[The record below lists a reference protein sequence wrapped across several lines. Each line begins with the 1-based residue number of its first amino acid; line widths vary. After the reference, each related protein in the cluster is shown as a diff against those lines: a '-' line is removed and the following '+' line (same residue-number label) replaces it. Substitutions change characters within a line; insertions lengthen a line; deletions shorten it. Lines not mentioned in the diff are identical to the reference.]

1 MLLALLLL
9 LTMLALEPS
18 AAHRGERLYVI
29 PEITEEMLSGL
40 DLHDGFIHDWE
51 DLVGEPVLTLIDFVI
66 PPPPPAFEARQL
78 DPSDLDFR
86 IWLGW
91 NAKTNRIY
99 VAAIMSDD
107 VYVNEYD
114 RHGRWIFMNQHDS
127 MGIWLDGDHSGG
139 RWVPEGTRVDTPEK
153 KLFYHQQAQGYAA
166 ISYVTEGST
175 VSLPPATEWWADD
188 WMVTPPYAEGGGSVY
203 GEKPLFWVVEFAV
216 TPFDRM
222 LWNDPGESR
231 VSELEAGKI
240 IGFNMWVSDR
250 DRGPESNFE
259 DFYVLDLP
267 PEPDTNADLFMDGL
281 LQGATSAPGEAGSV
295 VQDVT
300 WGRIKASLEF
310 E

>member
-1 MLLALLLL
+1 MLLAAVLLLV
-9 LTMLALEPS
+9 TVIARAPCE
-18 AAHRGERLYVI
+18 AHQGERLYAI
-29 PEITEEMLSGL
+29 PEITEEMLSDL
-40 DLHDGFIHDWE
+40 DLHDGSIHDWE
-51 DLVGEPVLTLIDFVI
+51 DLIEEPALTLIDFVRRPS
-66 PPPPPAFEARQL
+66 PPTFEAQQL

-91 NAKTNRIY
+91 NAATDRIY
-99 VAAIMSDD
+99 VAAILSDD
-107 VYVNEYD
+107 AYVNEYD

-127 MGIWLDGDHSGG
+127 IGITLDGDHSGG
-139 RWVPEGTRVDTPEK
+139 RWVPETPTDTPEEE
-153 KLFYHQQAQGYAA
+153 LFYNQQAQAYAA

-175 VSLPPATEWWADD
+175 VSLPPTTEWWADDD

-250 DRGPESNFE
+250 DRGPDSNFE
-259 DFYVLDLP
+259 DLYVLALAF
-267 PEPDTNADLFMDGL
+267 EPNADLYVDGL
-281 LQGATSAPGEAGSV
+281 LQGAASAPGEEGSV
-295 VQDVT
+295 VQDVS
-300 WGRIKASLEF
+300 WGRIKASLDF

>member
-1 MLLALLLL
+1 MLLAAVLLLV
-9 LTMLALEPS
+9 TALGGEPS
-18 AAHRGERLYVI
+18 AAHQGERLYVI

-91 NAKTNRIY
+91 HAATDRIY
-99 VAAIMSDD
+99 VAAILSDD
-107 VYVNEYD
+107 VYVNEYG
-114 RHGRWIFMNQHDS
+114 RHDGRWIFMNQHDS

-175 VSLPPATEWWADD
+175 VSLPPATEWWAERLDGD
-188 WMVTPPYAEGGGSVY
+188 AAVRGRRRRRVRREAAFLGRRVRGYAVR
-203 GEKPLFWVVEFAV
+203 PDAVE
-216 TPFDRM
+216 
-222 LWNDPGESR
+222 
-231 VSELEAGKI
+231 
-240 IGFNMWVSDR
+240 
-250 DRGPESNFE
+250 
-259 DFYVLDLP
+259 
-267 PEPDTNADLFMDGL
+267 
-281 LQGATSAPGEAGSV
+281 
-295 VQDVT
+295 
-300 WGRIKASLEF
+300 
-310 E
+310 